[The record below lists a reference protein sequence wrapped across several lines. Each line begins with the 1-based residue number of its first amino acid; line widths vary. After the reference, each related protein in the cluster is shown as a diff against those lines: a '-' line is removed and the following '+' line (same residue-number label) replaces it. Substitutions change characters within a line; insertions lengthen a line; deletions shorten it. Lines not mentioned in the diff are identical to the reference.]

1 MTSMVTVGGCKLRTV
16 RSPTSQCKVARH
28 TRSARSRRT
37 NGSAPMSHSGR
48 SCGHRV
54 QLPANVH
61 CGGQTQQR
69 LCRGVQRIL
78 QASCTE
84 LRDESFLADTIRCIG
99 LSPSVRGCRLYGREC
114 KHMIRDSDGGDS
126 TIAVGVYQQ
135 PVQLAA
141 ALIQLSRLRASTY
154 AELGIFAGWTTAVL
168 SAYLTRFSDEP
179 FRGIALDDKF
189 SASES
194 YSLLQALNVNYR
206 CVTSGRYRCVNQT
219 SSVRWAKADGK
230 PRVVRQ
236 ELSDVAK
243 EFGAPKVGL
252 CFVDADHTYGGVR
265 GDFEAL
271 APYCAN
277 MLFHDVRMPS
287 NGAPYT

>member
-1 MTSMVTVGGCKLRTV
+1 MVPNHPLLRYQSVPSHKNMRT
-16 RSPTSQCKVARH
+16 CARRLTDDAQH
-28 TRSARSRRT
+28 
-37 NGSAPMSHSGR
+37 SAPMSLSGR

-78 QASCTE
+78 QASCME
-84 LRDESFLADTIRCIG
+84 LRDESFLADTIRGIG
-99 LSPSVRGCRLYGREC
+99 LTPSVRGCRLYGREC

-141 ALIQLSRLRASTY
+141 ALIQLSRLHASTY

-194 YSLLQALNVNYR
+194 YGLLQALSVNYR

-219 SSVRWAKADGK
+219 SSVRWAKGSGR
-230 PRVVRQ
+230 PRAIRQ
-236 ELSDVAK
+236 ELSQELLK
-243 EFGAPKVGL
+243 EFGAPKKVGL

-277 MLFHDVRMPS
+277 MLFHDVRAFQRRS
-287 NGAPYT
+287 LHLT